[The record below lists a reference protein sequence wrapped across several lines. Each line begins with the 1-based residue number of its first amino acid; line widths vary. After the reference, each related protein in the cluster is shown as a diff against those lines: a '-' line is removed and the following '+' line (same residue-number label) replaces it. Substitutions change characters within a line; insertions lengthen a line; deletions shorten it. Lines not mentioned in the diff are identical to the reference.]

1 MKYSEYALNI
11 LSLLSLKGIKREWI
25 NKNIHGNE
33 SFDDILYILRQAEW
47 SEQFL
52 LSERE
57 LIQSHLSRI
66 KNCDGVVVLGE
77 PGFPTVPSTVKL
89 SERPVAL
96 FYKGNIGLLSDVNN
110 NVAVIGLLNPSSDIE
125 EREERFVSKIVESGC
140 TIVSGL
146 ALGCDSISHRCALR
160 ENGKTIAILPS
171 TLDSISPS
179 SNKQLAEHIVLQN
192 GLLVSEYYMPPKS
205 KYEVVGRYIERDR
218 LQPMFCK
225 AICLTASYDEN
236 TEGNDSGSR
245 HAMQKAKEYGVSRYV
260 MYDKMRDEDNPQFD
274 LSRRLLQESGVKVLS
289 SKTISEISTTLQVEP
304 NLFS

>member
-52 LSERE
+52 LSERGI
-57 LIQSHLSRI
+57 IQNHLSLI
-66 KNCDGVVVLGE
+66 KNCDGVVVIGE
-77 PGFPTVPSTVKL
+77 PNFPTVPSAVKL

-96 FYKGNIGLLSDVNN
+96 FYKGNIEMLSDVNN

-171 TLDSISPS
+171 TLDSISPL
-179 SNKQLAEHIVLQN
+179 KI
-192 GLLVSEYYMPPKS
+192 
-205 KYEVVGRYIERDR
+205 
-218 LQPMFCK
+218 
-225 AICLTASYDEN
+225 
-236 TEGNDSGSR
+236 
-245 HAMQKAKEYGVSRYV
+245 
-260 MYDKMRDEDNPQFD
+260 
-274 LSRRLLQESGVKVLS
+274 
-289 SKTISEISTTLQVEP
+289 
-304 NLFS
+304 